1 MPHRFYHGR
10 TAKVFNINPRSVGLL
25 MWKKVNG
32 RYVKKHLHVR
42 LEHVRKSN
50 VRTSLVKRF

>member
-10 TAKVFNINPRSVGLL
+10 TGKVFNINPRSIGIL

-32 RYVKKHLHVR
+32 RKVEKKLNVR
-42 LEHVRKSN
+42 LEHVRRANVKSALN
-50 VRTSLVKRF
+50 